1 MLKLTRQCLF
11 SPRLY
16 RIYGEG
22 LRNVLYEPNKK
33 ESFGDKVII
42 SVTTIMNI
50 TYYASPFLCMYILK
64 RGFFSYFEL
73 KIMGNLLGGIGC
85 FVAFCFALRAYGR
98 ASNPKY
104 VRFLR
109 DIKSPSANQQAYLER
124 IRRYDFDF
132 NAWPV
137 NYKVAQCEKP
147 SWALSHPFKS
157 CANADLPVYQ
167 RVPLQVLAF
176 FAIHTFGL
184 RLIYP
189 GTLALIQRL
198 IANALISGRTQMVEL
213 FNGRRAKV
221 ATADGNMIDTMFVD
235 NTAQSAK
242 GKILVVSCEG
252 NSGYYEVG
260 LMSTPVKCGYSALGW
275 NHPGFGW
282 STGVPFPK
290 AERNAIDAVM
300 QYAINELRFQPED
313 IVLLGWSIGGY
324 TATWAAVNYPIRALI
339 LDATFDDL
347 LYLAQNQMPSSWS
360 LLVKEVIRTYV
371 DLNIV
376 TLLKQYDGPVQL
388 IRRTDDE
395 VICLRR
401 GLVGTNRGNYLLSD
415 MIMQR
420 HPELFKAGASRRLA
434 LQKYVSMLETHR
446 VDVVTKKEEDQQLLQ
461 LIAKYSRDF
470 RGMHCTPLSDEL
482 FDEVMERVATRCE

>member
-282 STGVPFPK
+282 STVSCQFSLYFSIFKCNISTTLLVVTTFYFTVLGCSIPK
-290 AERNAIDAVM
+290 SRAKRYRRGDAVCY
-300 QYAINELRFQPED
+300 QRTTVPARRHRPTRLEHWRIHSDLGSSKLPDQGFDLRC
-313 IVLLGWSIGGY
+313 
-324 TATWAAVNYPIRALI
+324 N
-339 LDATFDDL
+339 
-347 LYLAQNQMPSSWS
+347 
-360 LLVKEVIRTYV
+360 
-371 DLNIV
+371 
-376 TLLKQYDGPVQL
+376 
-388 IRRTDDE
+388 IRRSAVPRSEPDA
-395 VICLRR
+395 
-401 GLVGTNRGNYLLSD
+401 LVMVAPREGS
-415 MIMQR
+415 
-420 HPELFKAGASRRLA
+420 HPHIR
-434 LQKYVSMLETHR
+434 
-446 VDVVTKKEEDQQLLQ
+446 
-461 LIAKYSRDF
+461 
-470 RGMHCTPLSDEL
+470 
-482 FDEVMERVATRCE
+482 